1 MTPNDVI
8 TEVQRFA
15 QDSGLLRSP
24 DVYRD
29 TTLLSFVN
37 QAIKQTSILRPDLF
51 AFTDLTFAAVA
62 NQPLQTLPA
71 DSIRLIEVFYVSSA
85 GGGAVEEVDRDLF
98 NRTDPG
104 WVTVAAGIPTK
115 YTRHPRN
122 PNKFFLYPRPQAGV
136 TLALEYS
143 QSPPTYTGGQTIA
156 LLADAYLPAL
166 VYGTVYAV
174 ESINNS
180 LSGLDSKDR
189 IGIFYD
195 KFISMLRAGL
205 DSRQLLDNENW
216 SAFGTPGAGGLAGG
230 RQ

>member
-8 TEVQRFA
+8 TDVRRLA
-15 QDSGLLRSP
+15 QDTGLLRSP
-24 DVYRD
+24 DAYQA

-37 QAIKQTSILRPDLF
+37 QAIKQTSMLRPDLF
-51 AFTDLTFAAVA
+51 AYTDTAFATVA
-62 NQPLQTLPA
+62 GTPLQMLPS
-71 DSIRLIEVFYVSSA
+71 DSIRLIEIFYVSSA

-98 NRTDPG
+98 NRTDPV
-104 WVTVAAGIPTK
+104 WVASPQGVPTK

-143 QSPPTYTGGQTIA
+143 QSPPTYTADQTIA

-166 VYGTVYAV
+166 AYATVYLV

-180 LSGLDSKDR
+180 LSGLDGKDR
-189 IGIFYD
+189 ISIFQNNYFEIL
-195 KFISMLRAGL
+195 KSSFE
-205 DSRQLLDNENW
+205 SRVYMDNEGIGVLNRR
-216 SAFGTPGAGGLAGG
+216 TQE
-230 RQ
+230 RQRDMQQ

>member
-8 TEVQRFA
+8 ADVRRLA
-15 QDSGLLRSP
+15 QDTGLLRSP
-24 DVYRD
+24 DAYQT

-37 QAIKQTSILRPDLF
+37 QAIKQTSMLRPDLF
-51 AFTDLTFAAVA
+51 AYTDTAFAVSAGS
-62 NQPLQTLPA
+62 PLQTLPS

-85 GGGAVEEVDRDLF
+85 GGAAVEEVDRDLF
-98 NRTDPG
+98 NRTDPA
-104 WVTVAAGIPTK
+104 WVNATAGIPIK

-122 PNKFFLYPRPQAGV
+122 PNKFFLYPKPQAGV

-143 QSPPTYTGGQTIA
+143 QSPPTYTASQTIA

-166 VYGTVYAV
+166 TYATVYLV

-189 IGIFYD
+189 IAVFQNNYLEILKVSFEA
-195 KFISMLRAGL
+195 RTV
-205 DSRQLLDNENW
+205 LDNETTI
-216 SAFGTPGAGGLAGG
+216 TPMEN